1 VHFAPAGPVVG
12 TLHGP
17 DLCPRILYV
26 RAPSV
31 LLHQVDRCFGI
42 FRIRRRSIL
51 HNLCW
56 GVLYRLRGPD
66 LCSLSRPG
74 LELLEQGFRCW
85 LTDFCLTL
93 IGGFRSSSNFVAGRR
108 AACRRRQGLS
118 LSG

>member
-1 VHFAPAGPVVG
+1 MHFAPAGSVVG

-56 GVLYRLRGPD
+56 GVLYGLRGPD

-85 LTDFCLTL
+85 LTDF
-93 IGGFRSSSNFVAGRR
+93 
-108 AACRRRQGLS
+108 
-118 LSG
+118 